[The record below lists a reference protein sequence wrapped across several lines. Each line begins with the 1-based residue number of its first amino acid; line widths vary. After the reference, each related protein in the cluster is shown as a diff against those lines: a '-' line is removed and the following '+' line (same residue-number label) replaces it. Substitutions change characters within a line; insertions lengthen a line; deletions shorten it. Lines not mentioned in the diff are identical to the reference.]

1 MSALPTRVPSPCV
14 QVCQMDEALGLC
26 RGCRRTMQE
35 IADWLEMSPAEQ
47 LGTLK
52 RVADRRRVLGD
63 RPEADT
69 P

>member
-1 MSALPTRVPSPCV
+1 
-14 QVCQMDEALGLC
+14 MDEALGLC
-26 RGCRRTMQE
+26 QGCHRTMQE

-52 RVADRRRVLGD
+52 RVADRRRLLGD
-63 RPEADT
+63 RSQADT